1 MSTESEINIL
11 KDSTIQLN
19 QNLETA
25 VEQLKDA
32 KKSETKNANDSTLG
46 KRDSLDLNL
55 VTKDQSEL
63 DDPLPTKIL
72 NTEGRLAR
80 ANTTVSPE
88 KAESEIFGILPEN
101 LYNAKGGAIGLKDL
115 SEQVKVFAL
124 YFSASYC
131 PPCKKFTPILK
142 EFYDVMNE
150 ESKVLE
156 IIFVSKDNSQEEMLG
171 YFEKM
176 PWLSIKFGDA
186 KIANCLEKFCVEGIP
201 QVVVLKND
209 GTLITK
215 DGKKDVYTKGEVA
228 MDEWLAF

>member
-1 MSTESEINIL
+1 MSTESKINIL
-11 KDSTIQLN
+11 KDNTMQLN
-19 QNLETA
+19 QNFETA
-25 VEQLKDA
+25 VEQLRDE
-32 KKSETKNANDSTLG
+32 KKSETKNADDNTLG

-101 LYNAKGGAIGLKDL
+101 LFNAKGEAIGLKDL

-186 KIANCLEKFCVEGIP
+186 KIARCMEKFCVEGIP

>member
-1 MSTESEINIL
+1 MSTESEIDIL
-11 KDSTIQLN
+11 KDSTMQLN

-32 KKSETKNANDSTLG
+32 KKSETKNADDSTLG

-88 KAESEIFGILPEN
+88 KAESEIFEILPEN
-101 LYNAKGGAIGLKDL
+101 LYNAKGEAIGLKDL

-186 KIANCLEKFCVEGIP
+186 KIARCMEKFCVEGIP

-228 MDEWLAF
+228 MDEWLEF

>member
-1 MSTESEINIL
+1 MSTESEIDIL
-11 KDSTIQLN
+11 KDSTMQLN

-32 KKSETKNANDSTLG
+32 KKSETKNADDSTLG

-88 KAESEIFGILPEN
+88 KAESEIFEILPEN
-101 LYNAKGGAIGLKDL
+101 LYNAKGEAIGLKDL

-186 KIANCLEKFCVEGIP
+186 KIAHCFEKFCVEGIP

-215 DGKKDVYTKGEVA
+215 DGKKDVFTKGEVA

>member
-11 KDSTIQLN
+11 KDSTMQLN

-32 KKSETKNANDSTLG
+32 KKSETKNADDSTLG
-46 KRDSLDLNL
+46 KRDSLDLDL

-72 NTEGRLAR
+72 NTDGRLAR

-88 KAESEIFGILPEN
+88 KAESEIFEILPEN
-101 LYNAKGGAIGLKDL
+101 LYNAKGEAIGLKDL

-186 KIANCLEKFCVEGIP
+186 KIARCMEKFCVEGIP

-228 MDEWLAF
+228 MDEWLEF

>member
-11 KDSTIQLN
+11 KDSTMQLN

-32 KKSETKNANDSTLG
+32 KKSETKNADDSTLG
-46 KRDSLDLNL
+46 KRDSLDLDL

-72 NTEGRLAR
+72 NTDGRLAR

-88 KAESEIFGILPEN
+88 KAESEIFEILPEN
-101 LYNAKGGAIGLKDL
+101 LYNAKGEAIGLKDL

-186 KIANCLEKFCVEGIP
+186 KIARCMEKFCVEGIP

>member
-11 KDSTIQLN
+11 KDTTVKMN
-19 QNLETA
+19 QNLDTA

-32 KKSETKNANDSTLG
+32 KKSETKNADDSTIG

-80 ANTTVSPE
+80 ENTMVSPE
-88 KAESEIFGILPEN
+88 KVESEIFGILPEN
-101 LYNAKGGAIGLKDL
+101 LYNAKGEAIYLKDL

-186 KIANCLEKFCVEGIP
+186 KIAHCLEKFSVEGIP